1 MIPDP
6 YVGAAK
12 LVGIGLLVLVV
23 LGGLA
28 RWKHVEGALRKT
40 RGEVAR
46 LEADATA
53 RAKNADIAAIIR
65 RGVDAKDAARAT
77 SVKVATK
84 GVRDAKVPVPEV
96 CKAAVR
102 PLGVALDGVRRLR
115 SERDGAAPARPR
127 VLPGPGAA
135 GIGRTG

>member
-1 MIPDP
+1 VDP
-6 YVGAAK
+6 YSQTGKLILYALVALAFVGA
-12 LVGIGLLVLVV
+12 LT
-23 LGGLA
+23 
-28 RWKHVEGALRKT
+28 RWKYAEGALRKT

-77 SVKVATK
+77 SVRTVTK

-96 CKAAVR
+96 CRAAVR

-115 SERDGAAPARPR
+115 SERDGAASA
-127 VLPGPGAA
+127 GPVVQP
-135 GIGRTG
+135 

>member
-1 MIPDP
+1 MATPLWVQPQMIPDP

-23 LGGLA
+23 LGGLT

-77 SVKVATK
+77 SVRTVTK

-115 SERDGAAPARPR
+115 SEREGAASA
-127 VLPGPGAA
+127 GPVMQP
-135 GIGRTG
+135 

>member
-1 MIPDP
+1 VDP
-6 YVGAAK
+6 YSQTGKLILYALVALAFVGA
-12 LVGIGLLVLVV
+12 LT
-23 LGGLA
+23 
-28 RWKHVEGALRKT
+28 RWKYAEGALRKS

-77 SVKVATK
+77 SVRTVTK
-84 GVRDAKVPVPEV
+84 GVRDAKVPVPDV

-115 SERDGAAPARPR
+115 SERDGAAPA
-127 VLPGPGAA
+127 GPVVQP
-135 GIGRTG
+135 

>member
-1 MIPDP
+1 VDP
-6 YVGAAK
+6 YSQTVKLILYALVALAFVGA
-12 LVGIGLLVLVV
+12 LT
-23 LGGLA
+23 
-28 RWKHVEGALRKT
+28 RWKYAEGALRKS

-77 SVKVATK
+77 SVRTVTK

-96 CKAAVR
+96 CRAAVR

-115 SERDGAAPARPR
+115 SERDGAASA
-127 VLPGPGAA
+127 GPVVQP
-135 GIGRTG
+135 